1 MTAKQKGFI
10 GVAVGLL
17 LLLIFGKK
25 STGQAVPTSNAGLLQ
40 GTLIGQKTLFPV
52 STKPAFGGVGV
63 GSLASSA
70 GSGASMLVLPKQSKP
85 GIPVNSQGGLMLNY
99 LEVAPSK
106 TSIVLEPIAK
116 KISVEPIAKQLKI
129 SKGLIGV
136 ETNSPGLSIAGPCK
150 TC

>member
-1 MTAKQKGFI
+1 M
-10 GVAVGLL
+10 
-17 LLLIFGKK
+17 
-25 STGQAVPTSNAGLLQ
+25 
-40 GTLIGQKTLFPV
+40 
-52 STKPAFGGVGV
+52 FGGVGV
-63 GSLASSA
+63 GSLAGSA
-70 GSGASMLVLPKQSKP
+70 GSGASMLVLPEQSKP

-99 LEVAPSK
+99 LEVAPSVEPLPPMLEPIFEPVQTK